1 MVSNTPELIRDQL
14 KAWIQDKQAGCLKAL
29 DTSVSQGLSRD
40 EQFGKLEHIFAD
52 VLRRHPPNGERS
64 GVARG
69 DL

>member
-1 MVSNTPELIRDQL
+1 M

-29 DTSVSQGLSRD
+29 DRSVSRGLSRD

-52 VLRRHPPNGERS
+52 VLRRHPPHGERS